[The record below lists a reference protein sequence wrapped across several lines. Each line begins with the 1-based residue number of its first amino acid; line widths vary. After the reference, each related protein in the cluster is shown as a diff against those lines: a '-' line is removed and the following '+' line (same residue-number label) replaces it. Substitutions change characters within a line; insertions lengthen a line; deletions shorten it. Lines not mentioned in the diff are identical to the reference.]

1 MFSLLGFHVF
11 PIVVCSCITPYPI
24 VHPSSNEEGMV
35 RNPMVYP
42 SSDEEGL
49 RFNSLFKPNL
59 IVHLSSNEEG
69 LAHDPLGHP
78 VRMGRDM

>member
-1 MFSLLGFHVF
+1 
-11 PIVVCSCITPYPI
+11 
-24 VHPSSNEEGMV
+24 MV

-59 IVHLSSNEEG
+59 IVHLSSNEEC